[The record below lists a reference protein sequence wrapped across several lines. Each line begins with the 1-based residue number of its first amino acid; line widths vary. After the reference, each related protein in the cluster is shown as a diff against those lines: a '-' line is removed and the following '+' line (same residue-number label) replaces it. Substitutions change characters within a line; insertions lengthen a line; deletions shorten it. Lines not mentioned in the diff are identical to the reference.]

1 MDVKEE
7 EILVTKLGMRP
18 LHRLVYIALLA
29 AIGMMCMLCFGFKL
43 IPAASYLKYDPNGA
57 VILLCGLLLGPV
69 AGLECA
75 VVKGVLYF
83 LVHGGSPY
91 GHISEFL
98 ATATLMLVAVCLAHR
113 FRAGGKK
120 RILCCAAGV
129 LAATIIMIPAN
140 YVILYLQHGMSAEA
154 VTASMVYVI
163 PFNLL
168 KAALNSAIA
177 LCLYAPVYRALGRI
191 LKIGE

>member
-1 MDVKEE
+1 M
-7 EILVTKLGMRP
+7 KLEMRP

-29 AIGMMCMLCFGFKL
+29 ALAMMYMLLFGFKL

-57 VILLCGLLLGPV
+57 VILLCGLLLGPA

-75 VVKGVLYF
+75 VVKGILYF

-98 ATATLMLVAVCLAHR
+98 ATATLVFVSTYLAHR
-113 FRAGGKK
+113 FQARDMRKQ
-120 RILCCAAGV
+120 ILCCAVGC
-129 LAATIIMIPAN
+129 LAATLVMIPAN
-140 YVILYLQHGMSAEA
+140 YVILYLQYGMAAEA
-154 VTASMVYVI
+154 VTASMIYVI

-168 KAALNSAIA
+168 KAAMNSMIA
-177 LCLYAPVYRALGRI
+177 LVLHGPVRRALEKI

>member
-1 MDVKEE
+1 MQLKKEE
-7 EILVTKLGMRP
+7 TLVTKLDMRP

-29 AIGMMCMLCFGFKL
+29 ALAMMCMLLFGLKL

-57 VILLCGLLLGPV
+57 VILLCALLLGPA
-69 AGLECA
+69 AGVECA
-75 VVKGVLYF
+75 VVKGILYF

-98 ATATLMLVAVCLAHR
+98 ATVTLVLVSSCLAHR
-113 FRAGGKK
+113 FRANGKT
-120 RILCCAAGV
+120 RVLCCAAGC
-129 LAATIIMIPAN
+129 LAATLVMIPAN
-140 YVILYLQHGMSAEA
+140 YVILYLQYGMAAEA
-154 VTASMVYVI
+154 VSATMIYVI

-177 LCLYAPVYRALGRI
+177 LCLHVPVRRALERI